1 MKKNILKFISAAI
14 IITSVAQA
22 SVAFAEYNPDK
33 EINVN
38 EQSTKSVDVKNS
50 IIIDNKIIENAEIII
65 SSEDNITLFPV
76 RKVFEEMG
84 YTIEWN
90 NDTKSVAI
98 VNLPH
103 YITFTIGIDGYTFA
117 KTAPLK
123 LNKAPE
129 LIDGTTYAPITL
141 LSEIIGMDVSVDENN
156 NLIINT
162 EALSEVE
169 PSTESETLSENEFS
183 TESESS
189 TENESFAEDESSA
202 DGENSGDE
210 TSNEETSAEE
220 NILEA
225 NAKVVS
231 VNDNEILINDVEKGE
246 ISLVKNDDTE
256 IMFDDGTQASLSD
269 IEKNSN
275 LFVQYGEEM
284 TLSIPPINNPE
295 KIVIFK

>member
-38 EQSTKSVDVKNS
+38 EPSTKSIDVKNS
-50 IIIDNKIIENAEIII
+50 IIIDDKIIEDAEIIT
-65 SSEDNITLFPV
+65 SVEDNITLFPV

-84 YTIEWN
+84 YTVEWN
-90 NDTKSVAI
+90 NETKNVAV

-103 YITFTIGIDGYTFA
+103 YITFTIGTDGYTFA
-117 KTAPLK
+117 KTAPIK

-129 LIDGTTYAPITL
+129 LIDGITYAPMTL
-141 LSEIIGMDVSVDENN
+141 LSEIIEMDASVDENN

-162 EALSEVE
+162 ETLPEVE
-169 PSTESETLSENEFS
+169 TSTESETLTENETS
-183 TESESS
+183 SESESL
-189 TENESFAEDESSA
+189 TENESSAEDETFA
-202 DGENSGDE
+202 EGENSGE
-210 TSNEETSAEE
+210 ATSAEE

-225 NAKVVS
+225 NAKAIS
-231 VNDNEILINDVEKGE
+231 VNDDEILINDTEKGE
-246 ISLVKNDDTE
+246 ISLVKNEDTE
-256 IMFDDGTQASLSD
+256 IIFDDGTPASLSD

>member
-38 EQSTKSVDVKNS
+38 EPSTKSIDVKNS
-50 IIIDNKIIENAEIII
+50 IIIDDKIIEDAEIIT
-65 SSEDNITLFPV
+65 SAEDDITLFPV

-84 YTIEWN
+84 YTVEWN
-90 NDTKSVAI
+90 NETKNVAV

-103 YITFTIGIDGYTFA
+103 YITFTIGTDGYTFA
-117 KTAPLK
+117 KTAPIK

-129 LIDGTTYAPITL
+129 LIDGITYAPMTL
-141 LSEIIGMDVSVDENN
+141 LSEIIEMDASVDENN

-162 EALSEVE
+162 ETLPEVE
-169 PSTESETLSENEFS
+169 TSTESETLTENETS
-183 TESESS
+183 SESESL
-189 TENESFAEDESSA
+189 TENESSAEDETFA
-202 DGENSGDE
+202 EGENSGE
-210 TSNEETSAEE
+210 ATSAEE

-225 NAKVVS
+225 NAKAIS
-231 VNDNEILINDVEKGE
+231 VNDDEILINDTEKGE
-246 ISLVKNDDTE
+246 ISLLKNEDTE
-256 IMFDDGTQASLSD
+256 IIFDDGTPASLSD